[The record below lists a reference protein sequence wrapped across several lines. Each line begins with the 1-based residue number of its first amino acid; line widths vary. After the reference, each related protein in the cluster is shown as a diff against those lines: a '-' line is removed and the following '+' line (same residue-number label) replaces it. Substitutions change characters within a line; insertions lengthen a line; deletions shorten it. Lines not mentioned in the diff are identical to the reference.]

1 LELFLYK
8 AFLDAQVKRKYD
20 AEMRHERQAYEALQ
34 QAPALGLSQA
44 VSNARTALARIDTEF
59 QSMGDFKKE
68 LQSWGLSS
76 RFGDLGTILTNI
88 YSPLSDRKWLETQ
101 MAAAKSLADIR
112 KLIDYEDPGPG
123 GFYDNLGVVGQ
134 QPHLIRQKS
143 WAEDPGFVR
152 SPIEW
157 VDHDP
162 GSDRRHSQMTHALC
176 RYGTPLQMR
185 WTGLDQQAR
194 YGIKVVYRGPFTPE
208 IICETEDGRLIHGPR
223 GNTGAVAASYRIPQ
237 ASTRDGELGLRW
249 KLANNVRGVSVSEIW
264 LVKDDG
270 VTRP

>member
-1 LELFLYK
+1 
-8 AFLDAQVKRKYD
+8 
-20 AEMRHERQAYEALQ
+20 
-34 QAPALGLSQA
+34 
-44 VSNARTALARIDTEF
+44 
-59 QSMGDFKKE
+59 MGDFTKE

-88 YSPLSDRKWLETQ
+88 YSPLSDRKWLEAQ

-112 KLIDYEDPGPG
+112 KIIDYEDPGPG
-123 GFYDNLGVVGQ
+123 GFCDDLGVVGH

-185 WTGLDQQAR
+185 WTGLDRQAQ
-194 YGIKVVYRGPFTPE
+194 YGIRVVYSGPFTPE
-208 IICETEDGRLIHGPR
+208 VICETDDGRLIHGPR
-223 GNTGAVAASYRIPQ
+223 SNTGVAPAAYPIPQ
-237 ASTRDGELGLRW
+237 ASTQDGELGLRW
-249 KLANNVRGVSVSEIW
+249 KLANNARGVSVAEIW
-264 LVKDDG
+264 LVKAG
-270 VTRP
+270 EMTKP